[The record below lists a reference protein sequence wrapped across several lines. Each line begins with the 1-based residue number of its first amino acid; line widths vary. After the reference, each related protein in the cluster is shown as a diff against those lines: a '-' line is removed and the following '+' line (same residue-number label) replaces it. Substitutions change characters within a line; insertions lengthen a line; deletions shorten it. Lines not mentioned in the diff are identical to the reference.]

1 MYYNES
7 YIAIQL
13 CISYYREYGSGA
25 MLYTITMSHM
35 IVSDN
40 NTMDSTTYMYTV
52 TVETPQC
59 GLPELMYTNSLL
71 NQKSGHLLLL
81 NVSTS

>member
-1 MYYNES
+1 MYYNGS

-52 TVETPQC
+52 AVET
-59 GLPELMYTNSLL
+59 S
-71 NQKSGHLLLL
+71 
-81 NVSTS
+81 